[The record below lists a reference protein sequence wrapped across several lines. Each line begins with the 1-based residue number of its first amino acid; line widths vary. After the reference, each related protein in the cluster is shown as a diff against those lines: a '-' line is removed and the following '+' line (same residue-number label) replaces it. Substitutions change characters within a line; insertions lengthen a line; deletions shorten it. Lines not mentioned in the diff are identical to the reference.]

1 MLSKLTAKNQIT
13 IPKDVLSKLPEEVR
27 YFDVAYKEGMVILKP
42 VKLYESDLEGIRTKI
57 KRLGLSEDCVG
68 EAIRW
73 VRSK

>member
-13 IPKDVLSKLPEEVR
+13 IPKDVLSKLPGEVR

-57 KRLGLSEDCVG
+57 KKLGLSEDCVG